1 MNYKPS
7 PLQVKLGECVWGRRA
22 VWEVNKMLSGWVYSK
37 VLQLKYLRLD
47 GSKTKPP
54 SKSLALPGTLCLAR
68 QRRQ

>member
-22 VWEVNKMLSGWVYSK
+22 MWEVNKMLSGWVYSK

-54 SKSLALPGTLCLAR
+54 RHLMSFKTKKAVMFAAGS
-68 QRRQ
+68 